1 MKINIQAVNF
11 TIADKLN
18 AYIEKKTK
26 HFDKKIGENA
36 EMEIRLSVVKP
47 ETNHNKETHI
57 RILGVGK
64 ELFAQKSFE
73 QDALLKQSEE
83 KLEMESKFQTMLSKL
98 FLDKINEY
106 KNN

>member
-26 HFDKKIGENA
+26 HFEKKIGENA

-64 ELFAQKSFE
+64 ELFAQKVSDSFE
-73 QDALLKQSEE
+73 QGIDEALEAIE
-83 KLEMESKFQTMLSKL
+83 KKNEKFAH
-98 FLDKINEY
+98 
-106 KNN
+106 

>member
-1 MKINIQAVNF
+1 MLSEKINQEIKLKNIDDNIQTMNL
-11 TIADKLN
+11 KN
-18 AYIEKKTK
+18 YY
-26 HFDKKIGENA
+26 
-36 EMEIRLSVVKP
+36 EINKNNI
-47 ETNHNKETHI
+47 ETNKELKIIETKLKI
-57 RILGVGK
+57 DKSNNEFDYQK

-73 QDALLKQSEE
+73 QDVLLKQSEE

>member
-64 ELFAQKSFE
+64 ELFAQKVSDSFE
-73 QDALLKQSEE
+73 QGIDEALEAIDKQIE
-83 KLEMESKFQTMLSKL
+83 KFKA
-98 FLDKINEY
+98 
-106 KNN
+106 KNK